1 MNKAA
6 VVLQTNSISQETFFT
21 EAQTRQKKCLFVH
34 VTAEFAALFC
44 TAFKSHPYNA
54 SAAESLSVQ
63 WKGSPVHWN
72 PARVQW
78 KDQLRALES
87 WSSHLQ
93 VTRIPERR
101 SLGIV
106 WPLFG
111 GRDEV
116 LRNGQNLFAQ
126 IGATGIG
133 VDAGPAATVV
143 VVSGLRG

>member
-1 MNKAA
+1 MLQQSLRRYFALLFNLIHITTVQRKASPCNGK
-6 VVLQTNSISQETFFT
+6 TNS
-21 EAQTRQKKCLFVH
+21 
-34 VTAEFAALFC
+34 
-44 TAFKSHPYNA
+44 
-54 SAAESLSVQ
+54 
-63 WKGSPVHWN
+63 VHWN
-72 PARVQW
+72 PASVQW

-87 WSSHLQ
+87 WSSQ